1 MGSLRRAS
9 SWLGLAEDEDD
20 ARYEEAYT
28 DEREASVYRLADH
41 GAGAFERRD
50 DQAGAQD
57 HRIATVC
64 PTGFR
69 DARTIGEYFR
79 DGVPVII
86 NLSSMTEQD
95 AKRVVDFASGLIFGL
110 HGSIERVASRV
121 FLLSPADVTLLVGDA
136 STNPRGGGGLFDQR

>member
-9 SWLGLAEDEDD
+9 SWLGLAEDEDGD
-20 ARYEEAYT
+20 GRYEDVYT
-28 DEREASVYRLADH
+28 DERSASVYHLADH
-41 GAGAFERRD
+41 GGVFDSGESV
-50 DQAGAQD
+50 QE

-79 DGVPVII
+79 DGVPVIV
-86 NLSSMTEQD
+86 NLSNMSEQD
-95 AKRVVDFASGLIFGL
+95 AKRVVDFSSGLIFGL
-110 HGSIERVASRV
+110 RGAIERVASRV